1 MQNKNLHNEQR
12 LREVALPLLGKW
24 VPFIILLLVEK
35 TYNFAELDRAM
46 AGVSR
51 KVLTENLQQLLAS
64 GLIQKEGASSTGF
77 PVSYS
82 LTPLG
87 LSVLP
92 ILETVKSWLRE
103 NEQAIL
109 TSRENFETMKK
120 KTLI

>member
-24 VPFIILLLVEK
+24 VPFIILLLAEK
-35 TYNFAELDRAM
+35 DYNFAELDRAM
-46 AGVSR
+46 VGVSR
-51 KVLTENLQQLLAS
+51 KVLTENLRQLLAS
-64 GLIQKEGASSTGF
+64 GLIQKEGESSTGF

-92 ILETVKSWLRE
+92 ILEQVKSWLRE

-109 TSRENFETMKK
+109 SNRANFETMKAK
-120 KTLI
+120 KL